1 MSFDC
6 RGNKRGRCLDC
17 IDCKEFTPWGKNI
30 RCAYCDCPPTKH
42 ECFVGHELTAT
53 VNNASSP
60 SQLGDDELQ
69 DKTHL
74 QQHSS
79 FSVHPSVNENSFT
92 TAPPNDSSIG
102 ECQTVKASTFG
113 FRPNTENEKSSNN
126 HRKNRFWE
134 KGKAIK
140 SMLEIQFIK
149 SFQFIIFSVQ
159 FSS

>member
-42 ECFVGHELTAT
+42 ECFVGHELTAA

-60 SQLGDDELQ
+60 SQLGDDEHQ

-74 QQHSS
+74 QQYSS
-79 FSVHPSVNENSFT
+79 ISIHPSANENSFT
-92 TAPPNDSSIG
+92 TAPPNDNSIG
-102 ECQTVKASTFG
+102 EYRSAKT
-113 FRPNTENEKSSNN
+113 SSLALLGQKLRMNKTCY
-126 HRKNRFWE
+126 RLGIT
-134 KGKAIK
+134 GKHCYYYT
-140 SMLEIQFIK
+140 
-149 SFQFIIFSVQ
+149 
-159 FSS
+159 